1 MPQTPTPISDE
12 SWPATRAFKGE
23 LINKAAC
30 RRFLLD
36 YARQTRYHG
45 FSRIDPSIFA
55 QLNGLLR
62 SHMRTVVMRNPS
74 CGKTI
79 H

>member
-1 MPQTPTPISDE
+1 MDQSYPETMAP
-12 SWPATRAFKGE
+12 TRAFKGE

-45 FSRIDPSIFA
+45 FSRIDPSVFA

-62 SHMRTVVMRNPS
+62 THMARVVMRNPS